1 MSSPKKSPRAKRPS
15 LKKKVPPSSSR
26 QLRLLLA
33 ALGVIGFLLI
43 SLILLTYVRQSR
55 LAPPQPPTSPPVIVK
70 PPVPVVPELTPTAPD
85 GEDLRRLLSRSLTRR
100 GYAGEGMRIEQDGG
114 VTTYVLDASF
124 PGSVALDA
132 LLEPLHG
139 AAPEVRLETGSTPGL
154 LLVLLGDRVVARLQF
169 RPPVAPPAPVIPP
182 SSVAPPSAVAPPPP
196 VLPPPTSLSPLPVGK
211 AGRVA
216 IVMDDLGRDLASA
229 QELLAIDLA
238 VTCAIIPEN
247 EAAPQVAELAHR
259 QGREVMMHMPMEPQ
273 GYPRV
278 NPGADAL
285 LLRQSAEEIRALVRG
300 YRQRVPYATGG
311 NNHMGSRF
319 TESREKM
326 AVVLEELRREGLF
339 FVDSRTSN
347 RSVAYETAREL
358 GVATARRDI
367 FLDNVRTVP
376 AIRGEIRRMAR
387 MAAKN
392 GEALAICHPYPE
404 TFAALRAEADALRAQ
419 GLSVVPAS
427 RLLVR

>member
-1 MSSPKKSPRAKRPS
+1 MPPRKKSRRAKRPS
-15 LKKKVPPSSSR
+15 VKKSSNR

-33 ALGVIGFLLI
+33 ALGVVGFLLL

-55 LAPPQPPTSPPVIVK
+55 LAPPETPPPAPPVIVK
-70 PPVPVVPELTPTAPD
+70 PPTPVVPELTQSLPD
-85 GEDLRRLLSRSLTRR
+85 PEGLRRLLRQSLTRS
-100 GYAGEGMRIEQDGG
+100 GYADAGLTTEQDHG
-114 VTTYVLDASF
+114 VTTYVLDAPF
-124 PGSVALDA
+124 PDAAELDT
-132 LLEPLHG
+132 LLDPLRRE
-139 AAPEVRLETGSTPGL
+139 APEVRLETGSAPGS

-169 RPPVAPPAPVIPP
+169 RPPR
-182 SSVAPPSAVAPPPP
+182 VAPPPPPKVLPPPPAPRP
-196 VLPPPTSLSPLPVGK
+196 VLPPPTSLTPPSPGSG
-211 AGRVA
+211 GRVA

-229 QELLAIDLA
+229 RELLAIDLG
-238 VTCAIIPEN
+238 VTFAIIPQN
-247 EAAPQVAELAHR
+247 EAAPQVAAMAHER
-259 QGREVMMHMPMEPQ
+259 GREVMIHMPMEPQ
-273 GYPRV
+273 GYPRA

-285 LLRQSAEEIRALVRG
+285 LLGRSNEEIRALVRG
-300 YRQRVPYATGG
+300 YRQRVPHAAGG

-326 AVVLEELRREGLF
+326 AVVLEELRKAGLF

-367 FLDNVRTVP
+367 FLDNVRNVST
-376 AIRGEIRRMAR
+376 IRGEIRRMAR
-387 MAAKN
+387 MAVKN

-404 TFAALRAEADALRAQ
+404 TFAALRAEVGYLRSQ
-419 GLSVVPAS
+419 GISVVPAS